1 MELHEEIAKL
11 SDIEVERCLNVL
23 VKQMAD
29 ANPDLQDIL
38 ISPTLAA
45 EAIESVGAQTG
56 AGSLSEAAVQDRPGA
71 MRAILQEVANDPALA
86 PRLEAW
92 LSGPR
97 ALLFDPITTT
107 LILAGVVVALSTHVK
122 IEYENKGGKKHF
134 KIKVEKKAS
143 SKSIIKKVLSF
154 AGLGGE

>member
-11 SDIEVERCLNVL
+11 NDFEAERCLNVL
-23 VKQMAD
+23 VKQIAEAD
-29 ANPDLQDIL
+29 PELREIL

-45 EAIESVGAQTG
+45 EAIQSVGAQTG
-56 AGSLSEAAVQDRPGA
+56 AGSLSEAAIKDRPGA
-71 MRAILQEVANDPALA
+71 IRAILQEAAKDPTLA
-86 PRLEAW
+86 ARLEAW

-97 ALLFDPITTT
+97 ALLLGPITTT

-143 SKSIIKKVLSF
+143 SSSIIKKVLSF
-154 AGLGGE
+154 AGLGGK

>member
-1 MELHEEIAKL
+1 MELHQEIAKL
-11 SDIEVERCLNVL
+11 SDTEAERCLNVL
-23 VKQMAD
+23 VKQIAD
-29 ANPDLQDIL
+29 ADPDLQDIL
-38 ISPTLAA
+38 SSPTLTA
-45 EAIESVGAQTG
+45 EAVQSVGAQTG
-56 AGSLSEAAVQDRPGA
+56 AGSLSEAAVKDRSGA
-71 MRAILQEVANDPALA
+71 IRAILQEAADDPALA

-97 ALLFDPITTT
+97 ALLLEPITTT

-143 SKSIIKKVLSF
+143 SKSIIQKVLSF
-154 AGLGGE
+154 AGLGGK